1 MPRPYIWEHQ
11 ANLDKDIRIRG
22 LGQTQREEISTKTE
36 RVEMTR
42 EEDPIIEDIIGDR
55 MTDEETFHETWDLCQ
70 EIEVSHEIVEKEIEQ
85 KEEEQE
91 KEIIQK
97 IGANQT
103 QNVKV
108 VNVKTVKSWESSP
121 KS

>member
-1 MPRPYIWEHQ
+1 MPRPYIWEQQ

-55 MTDEETFHETWDLCQ
+55 MTDEETFHET
-70 EIEVSHEIVEKEIEQ
+70 
-85 KEEEQE
+85 
-91 KEIIQK
+91 
-97 IGANQT
+97 
-103 QNVKV
+103 
-108 VNVKTVKSWESSP
+108 
-121 KS
+121 